1 MAVLASRSWT
11 GFVVKNSYV
20 ASQEFA
26 RRKRAGR
33 RRRSGWSA
41 SLQSQWRDPL
51 PPEGPEWQ
59 DAKPVA

>member
-41 SLQSQWRDPL
+41 SLQSQMARS
-51 PPEGPEWQ
+51 
-59 DAKPVA
+59 ATA